1 MKKIVILTLAI
12 YLSTFAVNAAETRH
26 PKDFPPPPPKMTEAE
41 RAKKEAA
48 FEQRLGLTDEQK
60 QQAKEL
66 RMQGF
71 EKIKPVIDELKA
83 KEQEIQTV
91 KNSNLAPLA
100 QKEKLNSLYSDIHK
114 LRKEAHDIRVENMKG
129 FEDILTADQR
139 KILKEMKQE
148 GKKEYNK
155 NRFTPPPEKRY

>member
-12 YLSTFAVNAAETRH
+12 YLSTFAVNATEAHH
-26 PKDFPPPPPKMTEAE
+26 PNGFPPPPPKMTEAD

-66 RMQGF
+66 RMQGHD
-71 EKIKPVIDELKA
+71 KIKPVIDKLKNR
-83 KEQEIQTV
+83 EQEVQMV
-91 KNSNLAPLA
+91 KNSNLSPQS
-100 QKEKLNSLYSDIHK
+100 QKEKLDSLYSDIHT
-114 LRKEAHDIRVENMKG
+114 LRKEAHDIRVENMKS
-129 FEDILTADQR
+129 FEEILTNDQK

-148 GKKEYNK
+148 GKKKYNK
-155 NRFTPPPEKRY
+155 NSFNPPHEKR